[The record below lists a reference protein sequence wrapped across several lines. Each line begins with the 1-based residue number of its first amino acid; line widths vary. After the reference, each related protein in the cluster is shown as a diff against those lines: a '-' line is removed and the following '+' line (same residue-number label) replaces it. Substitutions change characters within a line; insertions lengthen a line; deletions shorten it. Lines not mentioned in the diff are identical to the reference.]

1 MCAVNYLKSF
11 APWIGFAIVSTQA
24 DWRYSGLVGL
34 LLAGGLLL
42 LERLRGKAWDTLIIE
57 LSATGFFALLSAYSF
72 ADPTSPLHTYV
83 GTLSDAW
90 LALTAWGSVLIRR
103 PFTLG
108 IARTMAPRE
117 VWDHPLFRRI
127 NVVITTVWAASFTA
141 SALAGGLLL
150 HYAPHA
156 TVALIVIKVLGFV
169 VPVAFTVRYTRMSR
183 ARAQQAA

>member
-1 MCAVNYLKSF
+1 
-11 APWIGFAIVSTQA
+11 
-24 DWRYSGLVGL
+24 
-34 LLAGGLLL
+34 
-42 LERLRGKAWDTLIIE
+42 
-57 LSATGFFALLSAYSF
+57 
-72 ADPTSPLHTYV
+72 
-83 GTLSDAW
+83 
-90 LALTAWGSVLIRR
+90 
-103 PFTLG
+103 
-108 IARTMAPRE
+108 MAPRE

-156 TVALIVIKVLGFV
+156 TVALIVIKVLGFF